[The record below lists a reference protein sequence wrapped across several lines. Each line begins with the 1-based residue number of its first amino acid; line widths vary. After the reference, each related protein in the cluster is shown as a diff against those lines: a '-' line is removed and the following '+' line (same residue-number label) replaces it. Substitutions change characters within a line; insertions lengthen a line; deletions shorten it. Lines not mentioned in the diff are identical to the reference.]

1 MAAADS
7 ADTKTVALGRFR
19 LSLALIALIALLAPA
34 AADCQTDPAFWR
46 FVYPGAKVLTSI
58 NWQRVRQ
65 LPPVAAIREKLVNEK
80 LATTVPGLELWDAVD
95 RILISSPGIQSSGT
109 PDAGNPAAGGA
120 AAESAEIGM
129 LFAVEGHFDGA
140 KVRQFFTLLETKP
153 QAYNSFQVYRPQAK
167 GAKNMAY
174 VLFDAGTILFGDA
187 PLVFATLD
195 RNQFGP
201 PAPPAGSIIARAAEM
216 EAAYEFWMVMSQP
229 DLLSNDRLA
238 GLFPGSDWAAD
249 AQAFEAGMN
258 LRSGLTADI
267 TVHFG
272 SEASA
277 QQVVKEMTRV
287 IREASKEKIGDPQ
300 TRDIAKKLKLIAEG
314 PAAKISLHL
323 TPQELEQY
331 TQAFEAGRKAAVAA
345 AAARAKSPAFPA
357 PAPDKPGA
365 IRIEGLDDGP
375 REIPY
380 PGEQH

>member
-19 LSLALIALIALLAPA
+19 LSLALIALLAPA
-34 AADCQTDPAFWR
+34 VADCQTDPALWR
-46 FVYPGAKVLTSI
+46 FVYPDAKVLMSI

-65 LPPVAAIREKLVNEK
+65 LPAIASLREKLLNEK
-80 LATTVPGLELWDAVD
+80 LTPVIPGIELLDAVD
-95 RILISSPGIQSSGT
+95 RILISSPGIQNSGT
-109 PDAGNPAAGGA
+109 PDGGNQAAGDPA
-120 AAESAEIGM
+120 VQSAEIPM

-140 KVRQFFTLLETKP
+140 KVRQFFTRLETKP
-153 QAYNSFQVYRPQAK
+153 QAYNSFHVYRPQAK

-187 PLVFATLD
+187 PSVFATLD

-201 PAPPAGSIIARAAEM
+201 PATPAGSIIARAAEM

-229 DLLSNDRLA
+229 DLLSSDKLA

-258 LRSGLTADI
+258 LHSGLTADI

-287 IREASKEKIGDPQ
+287 IGAAAKDKSAEPQ
-300 TRDIAKKLKLIAEG
+300 ARDIAKKLKLIAEG

-331 TQAFEAGRKAAVAA
+331 AQAYEAGHKAAVAA

-357 PAPDKPGA
+357 PAPDKPGV